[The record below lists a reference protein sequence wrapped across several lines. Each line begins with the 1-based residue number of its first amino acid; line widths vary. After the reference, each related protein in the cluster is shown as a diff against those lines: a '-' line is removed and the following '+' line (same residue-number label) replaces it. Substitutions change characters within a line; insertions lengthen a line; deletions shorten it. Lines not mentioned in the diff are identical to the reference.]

1 MYLIDTNHCSYII
14 NRDEQVIQK
23 IASLNGL
30 TKLAINTTIYGEL
43 IMMVKNS
50 ERKQENLKE
59 IEKFIENL
67 IAEIYPLDKQT
78 GEIYGEFKAEL
89 FDKFAP
95 KEKNKRRKY
104 KLSEAGIHDND
115 LWIACTAIQHNA
127 IIVSQDSDFK
137 QMNQVRSLQIERWK

>member
-23 IASLNGL
+23 ISSLNESD
-30 TKLAINTTIYGEL
+30 KLAINTTIYGEL
-43 IMMVKNS
+43 IMMAKNS
-50 ERKQENLKE
+50 QRKEENLKE
-59 IEKFIENL
+59 IEKFIAAL
-67 IAEIYPLDKQT
+67 IAEIYPLDKNT

-104 KLSEAGIHDND
+104 KLSEAGIYDND

-127 IIVSQDSDFK
+127 IIVSQDSDFR
-137 QMNQVRSLQIERWK
+137 QMNLVKNLKVECWK